1 MKNCS
6 SSCKLHM
13 LAPSHSSSANL
24 SRYLQVDLTSP
35 FFCNNARSHCE
46 FSVSYGFMFISVF
59 AIDFILL
66 AFHITRPF
74 YFPVPALHS
83 LFVSVTALSHA
94 HVLLAFSALSPRY
107 PSSTWSRYPRTLYTL
122 TVFNITCIPI
132 SCASCLFAFYTF
144 VCNIEALCVHS
155 CSLKGPIDGRL

>member
-1 MKNCS
+1 MLILKRRSWSVIFFIREPVEVS
-6 SSCKLHM
+6 SSRPDFTVLLQQYSFTLRVFCFLRFHFHVHLRYRFY
-13 LAPSHSSSANL
+13 LA
-24 SRYLQVDLTSP
+24 R
-35 FFCNNARSHCE
+35 
-46 FSVSYGFMFISVF
+46 I
-59 AIDFILL
+59 
-66 AFHITRPF
+66 HITGAF

-83 LFVSVTALSHA
+83 PFVPVTALSHA